1 MQALFSQLVAGLSL
15 GSILLLAAL
24 GLALTFGQ
32 MGVINMAHGEFMM
45 AGAYTAFVAQ
55 GLIAD
60 AGTSLLLAIPL
71 GFLVGGVMGVVLEAT
86 LIRRMYH
93 RPLDTLL
100 VTWGVSLILQQA
112 ARDIF
117 GAPNVDVRAPTWL
130 SGSVNIGVTQVP
142 AARLFILVLAL
153 TAVVGL
159 STLLKMTP
167 LGRRIRGVVQNRDL
181 AETVGISTR
190 STDRL
195 TFFIGSGLAGIAGV
209 ALTLLG
215 STGPTLGTSYIVDAF
230 LVVVAGGIGQ
240 IKGAVIAAF
249 GLGLLQ
255 ATFEYSTTA
264 SIDLRFLIG
273 PNGAGKTTLV
283 DAITG
288 LAPATGSVR
297 FGRTELIG
305 KKVHRIAR
313 LGVGRTFQTASVFEE
328 LTVLQNLDIAAGT
341 GRSAL
346 SLLRRRSSVPPV
358 VEQAMDIVGLTAQRD
373 RPAGAL
379 AHGQKQWLEIG
390 MLLVQNARVLLLDEP
405 VAGMSADERVQTGE
419 LLRRIGAERTV
430 VVVEHD
436 MDFMRSFATS
446 VTVLHAGKVLS
457 AGTVAQVQADPKVQE
472 VYLGRAE
479 VAQ

>member
-15 GSILLLAAL
+15 GSVLLLAAL

-71 GFLVGGVMGVVLEAT
+71 GFLVGGVMGVILEAT
-86 LIRRMYH
+86 LICRMYH

-117 GAPNVDVRAPTWL
+117 GAPNVEVRAPSWL
-130 SGSVNIGVTQVP
+130 SGGVNIGVTQVP
-142 AARLFILVLAL
+142 AARLFILVLAVV
-153 TAVVGL
+153 AVAGL
-159 STLLKMTP
+159 SLLLKTTP

-181 AETVGISTR
+181 AETVGVSTR
-190 STDRL
+190 RTDRL

-215 STGPTLGTSYIVDAF
+215 STGPTLGSSYIVDAF

-255 ATFEYSTTA
+255 ASFEFSTTA
-264 SIDLRFLIG
+264 SI
-273 PNGAGKTTLV
+273 A
-283 DAITG
+283 
-288 LAPATGSVR
+288 
-297 FGRTELIG
+297 
-305 KKVHRIAR
+305 KVM
-313 LGVGRTFQTASVFEE
+313 VF
-328 LTVLQNLDIAAGT
+328 
-341 GRSAL
+341 
-346 SLLRRRSSVPPV
+346 
-358 VEQAMDIVGLTAQRD
+358 
-373 RPAGAL
+373 
-379 AHGQKQWLEIG
+379 
-390 MLLVQNARVLLLDEP
+390 
-405 VAGMSADERVQTGE
+405 
-419 LLRRIGAERTV
+419 V
-430 VVVEHD
+430 VVVV
-436 MDFMRSFATS
+436 FLQIRPQGIFSLRTRSLA
-446 VTVLHAGKVLS
+446 
-457 AGTVAQVQADPKVQE
+457 
-472 VYLGRAE
+472 
-479 VAQ
+479 